1 MEFLSQIM
9 AGVTDGI
16 LKTEQPCSIYE
27 LMLGIQPANLLS
39 QADRPLNKEEL
50 EVARA
55 DFLRAKLPEI
65 R

>member
-1 MEFLSQIM
+1 M
-9 AGVTDGI
+9 TDGI
-16 LKTEQPCSIYE
+16 LKTEKPCSIYE